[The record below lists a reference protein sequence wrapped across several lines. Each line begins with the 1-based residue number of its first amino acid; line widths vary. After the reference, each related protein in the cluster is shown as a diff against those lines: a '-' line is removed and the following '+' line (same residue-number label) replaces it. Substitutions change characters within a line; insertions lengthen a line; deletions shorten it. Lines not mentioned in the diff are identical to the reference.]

1 MEVQILTGLL
11 VAFYTAAAQ
20 AQSADF
26 PVTKFGAVAEDAV
39 PDTAAIQAAIDACGT
54 AGGGRVLFPRG
65 TCLSGTV
72 RLRSGVELH
81 FPEGARLQGVKD
93 LDAYVGFLAAEGT
106 PKLPQS
112 RWHRGLLVGENLRD
126 VAFTGQG
133 VIDGNRVFD
142 PQGEEKMRGPHT
154 ILLGHCRGVT
164 LRDITIHE
172 SGNYAFLFFYSQQVR
187 VENAVFEGGWDGVHF
202 RGLPTAWNRD
212 VRVTGCRFFTGD
224 DSIAGG
230 YIEDAVVEN
239 CTINSS
245 CNGVRLIGPAR
256 RLSFAKCDF
265 YGPGKFEHRTSQRTN
280 MLAGLCL
287 QPSALD
293 KQPGPLEDV
302 SARDLTMRDVSCAFH
317 VVVRA
322 GNTARGLT
330 FERVKATGVYRAAAS
345 VESWGEPTFADVVF
359 RDVQIEYTGGGT
371 ADDTKLA
378 VRQPGV
384 DARKLP
390 VWGFFVRG
398 VHDLTLDRVSLAL
411 RQPDRRPVLMAD
423 SVERLRLREFR
434 YPEPQPGIEPL
445 TLTSVERLE
454 RE

>member
-1 MEVQILTGLL
+1 MRLLILTGLYVAIYL
-11 VAFYTAAAQ
+11 VAVTSY
-20 AQSADF
+20 SADF
-26 PVTKFGAVAEDAV
+26 PVTKFGAVADDTV
-39 PDTAAIQAAIDACGT
+39 PDTGAIQAAIDACGA
-54 AGGGRVLFPRG
+54 AGGGRVLFPIG
-65 TCLSGTV
+65 TCLSGTI

-81 FPEGARLQGVKD
+81 FPEGARLKGVKD
-93 LDAYVGFLAAEGT
+93 LGAYAGFLAAEGT
-106 PKLPQS
+106 PKLLQS

-126 VAFTGQG
+126 IAFTGQG
-133 VIDGNRVFD
+133 VIDGNQVFD

-154 ILLGHCRGVT
+154 VLLGHCRGVT
-164 LRDITIHE
+164 LRDVTIRD
-172 SGNYAFLFFYSQQVR
+172 SANYAFLFFHSQQVR

-202 RGLPTAWNRD
+202 RGSPEAWNRD
-212 VRVTGCRFFTGD
+212 VRITGCRFFTGD

-230 YIEDAVVEN
+230 YVEDAVVEN

-256 RLSFAKCDF
+256 RLSFAKCEF

-287 QPSALD
+287 QPSAWD

-359 RDVQIEYTGGGT
+359 RDVQIAYAGGGT
-371 ADDTKLA
+371 AEDAKLA

-390 VWGFFVRG
+390 AWGFFVRG
-398 VHDLTLDRVSLAL
+398 VHDLTLERVSLDL
-411 RQPDRRPVLMAD
+411 REPDRRPVLMAD
-423 SVERLRLREFR
+423 GVQRLRLRECR
-434 YPEPQPGIEPL
+434 YPEPPAGVEPL
-445 TLTSVERLE
+445 TLTHVERLE